1 MMFASLQMYS
11 QSVTI
16 TESVGWL
23 ESAYVK
29 WQTVSGAQSYNVYYS
44 GNGLTNQKI
53 DNQLIRSYGSYFRAD
68 VLGLAAGTYTIT
80 VKPVISGSE
89 TLGATTQ
96 SLTVLAHDRNGFA
109 FQGGRIP
116 GAYNMDGTPKTNAVI
131 VYVSENTKN
140 TVSLNVTG
148 ATTNPCVGIQ
158 NILYGFKKGVDTRP
172 LIVRLI
178 GNITD
183 FDVMD
188 GGDMVIENKNN
199 AAGSITVEG
208 VGNDAVCNGWG
219 IRLKSAS
226 NIEVRNLSTMN
237 VNSTAGDDI
246 GMQQDND
253 HIWIHNND
261 LFYGN
266 AGSDADQI
274 KGDGALDNK
283 TSTYCT
289 FSYNHFWDCG
299 KASLLGLSENTT
311 SGLYVTYHH
320 NWFDHS
326 DSRHPRVRF
335 YSAHIY
341 NNYYDGIAKYGAGS
355 TEGSSLFVEGNYY
368 RNAKYPMLISLQ
380 GTDVWSSSK
389 QANDPANMGTFSGEN
404 GGIIKAFNNTFDT
417 DLGTNSMRF
426 VAYGDT
432 NPLYNISGKI
442 SSTIDFDAYVGATRS
457 EQVPATVKS
466 YAGANAYNNFDT
478 DPALY
483 VNALVPDS
491 PETAKTKVMQ
501 YAGRVGG
508 GDFKWT
514 FNNSVDDTSYLVNTP
529 LKTAI
534 TNYTSS
540 LVAIQGETVVSS
552 QTLVATTNNNSQ
564 TVTSG
569 STIATIV
576 FTWGGDAIDA
586 TVTGLPASG
595 LSFVKDSNAK
605 TITISGTP
613 TATIS
618 YSISTSGTAGNP
630 ATASGTITVVQPGTT
645 TGGEVHNFTVSGK
658 TSSFY
663 TITGNMNS
671 TDGSQTYD
679 GLTLTS
685 RLKIE
690 SATSITYTT
699 TGVSTLTLVFDNTF
713 TGTIKL
719 SNDNN
724 VTTTSY
730 TASAGIV
737 TIPSLPAG
745 SYSITKGGTTNLYY
759 IKTVYDTP
767 TLVNPNLSNFSVANK
782 TVGDAAF
789 NLTAPTS
796 NSDGVFSYSSSNT
809 SVATI
814 SGSTVTIVG
823 EGTTTITAN
832 QVATA
837 TYAAGSIA
845 TTLEVNSAAVSN
857 PTPTFSNFT
866 VPNKTV
872 GDAAFTLTAPTSNSD
887 GVFSYTSSDTNVATI
902 SGNTVTI
909 VGTGT
914 TTITANQAATSM
926 YEAGSISVG
935 FTVTASAVSKTDVW
949 DFAAEQLDTSLYD
962 NKLDVTTINGWYPS
976 TTVAGSIST
985 SNTMPT
991 VFTVGALSWVGNV
1004 SDRLRTTNT
1013 SITRYDENIA
1023 GVTGYSGR
1031 VYCNGTPSL
1040 SSGVPTN
1047 RFMRIALD
1055 KDDEVTIITRT
1066 DADATL
1072 SFVDEVNPGTQTET
1086 LSILFTN
1093 LTTTAVFK
1101 AKNTSTFK
1109 IYSNGKT
1116 SFFRILRKA
1125 ASSSSVS
1132 LTAPALSNFSVANKE
1147 VGNTAFALTAPTSD
1161 SDGVFTYTSSNTAV
1175 ATVSGNTVTIVGA
1188 GTTTIT
1194 ANQTATA
1201 TYAAGS
1207 IAATLTVTAPLTT
1220 PTLSN
1225 FTIPNKTVGDAAFAL
1240 TTPASNS
1247 DGAFTYTSSNTAVAT
1262 ISGNTVT
1269 LVGEGSTTI
1278 TANQVATT
1286 SYTAGSITA
1295 DLVVSAAPVTSSV
1308 IYDFRDGVIIAA
1320 GKSADNVVTLSGGNY
1335 KLHSATYGLNMKVDG
1350 QIDIAVTGSC
1360 TVRFLGSQYSSLQ
1373 MEGTAIS
1380 TGDLGTI
1387 ATKVVVDRVD
1397 TFEFAYIGGPRTLHF
1412 KLVAPGTDLYLPLLE
1427 IIPNNVSVAKA
1438 DVWDFGGEQLDEVL
1452 YNNKLDVNTINAW
1465 YSGTITA
1472 GSTGVVL
1479 PASFTAG
1486 DLGWVGGTNDRLR
1499 TSNTA
1504 ITRYDTNLGSG
1515 AAAGFTGRIY
1525 VNGTAQTGR
1534 YLSFNLKEDDELTVF
1549 ANSDAAGKLNFAYIA
1564 DANVQSDLV
1573 GTTTTTTEY
1582 KFVAKKTGLYK
1593 IFDPVNKPS
1602 YYRILR
1608 KPATYVTVSGAVD
1621 VTKAADI
1628 PAGYTVELTNAAA
1641 KTWSATVS
1649 NGKYS
1654 VIVPADYTYTL
1665 SIGNANGYLITSGD
1679 TFAVTADATTN
1690 DIAVAKITLYTI
1702 TGNVTGLGTDITNLS
1717 LKYTPD
1723 PAANSTYVPA
1733 PVVNTTTA
1741 QYSVKLEAGV
1751 PYTISATGVNEYE
1764 ILANTITANTN
1775 TTADVAFTLKPKYK
1789 VTITAPTLDA
1799 TQLSKLGLKF
1809 TNSNETGV
1817 SYTFTDINNISLR
1830 NGTYSVVA
1838 LGLDEYPVE
1847 LALTSNLVVANAAVS
1862 KELTFKPVSVWS
1874 FDDKVISNG
1883 STSYKGMLFTGSVAN
1898 EIAKG
1903 HLNAAAGSTISVP
1916 VSPNQK
1922 VIVTYYYAANFS
1934 VAGGNAVTTTSG
1946 STSLLEK
1953 TEYVYTG
1960 TSAGNVVIA
1969 VNGTTYFTEISVE
1982 QIVAYAPVITVGV
1995 DKDYQTINA
2004 ALKAISRMVRTSSQR
2019 VSVVID
2025 PGNYEEMIV
2034 VNSPN
2039 VTFKNASSTP
2049 SIALKNKGVDI
2060 DANAVR
2066 ITSYYG
2072 YGYSYYSQGNDNKW
2086 NAEVLAVNKANNSYA
2101 YENVSGTTN
2110 GSYWDATAVI
2120 AANGFEA
2127 ENIIFENSF
2136 NQYISKKESQDK
2148 VVMWAVGNKG
2158 LRPTDYGNT
2167 AVQNRSFVERAAAIG
2182 IPNGVDKTILKNC
2195 RVVGRQDSFYGGQ
2208 GSRVAI
2214 YKGVMMGA
2222 VDYIFGGMIG
2232 VFYKTDFVMN
2242 VSDVAGDASYLT
2254 APQQSSGR
2262 GYLLYECKVT
2272 SAEPGVET
2280 ASAYRA
2286 KPGYFGRPWAANTS
2300 EVVVYKATIETSNYP
2315 GSEGLS
2321 LISPEAWSNSL
2332 SGTSDNIYEFG
2343 TIENSGV
2350 NNSGN
2355 RVSWSKVLSTPVL
2368 TDGTEITPFNFT
2380 KGSDGWDPFPILES
2394 ITTLPTNNFTV
2405 KVNSATCNGMQ
2416 NGSITV
2422 SSKEQTL
2429 NYNVSINSTN
2439 LTLNSTAGYTQT
2451 IENLAAGV
2459 YNVCFTT
2466 SDIAGYSQCF
2476 EVKIEEP
2483 EKIVVSS
2490 FVSKNSNTVRLALK
2504 GAATYKVAVNGVEE
2518 IVSASEYSAKLT
2530 SGLNTIAVSTDLVC
2544 QGMYNET
2551 VFLSEDIQYFPNPT
2565 SGPVEIYLAGNDA
2578 QVRVRVFDMAGNRIF
2593 DMEKSVAANRNV
2605 GVDLSA
2611 YVSGVYLVELEGKT
2625 ISKTFKIVKK

>member
-1 MMFASLQMYS
+1 MMFTSLQMFS

-89 TLGATTQ
+89 TSGATTQ

-116 GAYNMDGTPKTNAVI
+116 GAYNMDGTPKANAVI

-148 ATTNPCVGIQ
+148 ATTNPCVGLQ
-158 NILYGFKKGVDTRP
+158 TILDGFKKGNDSRP

-178 GNITD
+178 GQVKD
-183 FDVMD
+183 LSYMLA
-188 GGDMVIENKNN
+188 GDIVVENKSGAN
-199 AAGSITVEG
+199 SITLEG
-208 VGNDAVCNGWG
+208 VGDDAVADGWG
-219 IRLKSAS
+219 IRIKNAA
-226 NIEVRNLSTMN
+226 NIEIRNIATIN
-237 VNSTAGDDI
+237 CNSDEGDNI
-246 GMQQDND
+246 GLQQDNECV
-253 HIWIHNND
+253 WVHNCD
-261 LFYGN
+261 FFYGN

-274 KGDGALDNK
+274 KGDGALDSKRSNWV
-283 TSTYCT
+283 T
-289 FSYNHFWDCG
+289 FSYNHFWDSG
-299 KASLLGLSENTT
+299 KSNLLGLSEGVNP
-311 SGLYVTYHH
+311 GYITYHH
-320 NWFDHS
+320 NWYDHS

-341 NNYYDGIAKYGAGS
+341 NNYYDGVAKYGAGS
-355 TEGSSLFVEGNYY
+355 TMGSSLFVEGNYY

-404 GGIIKAFNNTFDT
+404 GGVIKAFNNTFDA
-417 DLGTNSMRF
+417 DLATNNMRF

-466 YAGANAYNNFDT
+466 YAGATAYNNFDT

-514 FNNSVDDTSYLVNTP
+514 FNNNIDDTSSAVITA
-529 LKTAI
+529 LKTAV
-534 TNYTSS
+534 TNYTTS

-564 TVTSG
+564 TVASG
-569 STIATIV
+569 SAIASIV
-576 FTWGGDAIDA
+576 FTWGGDATDA

-613 TATIS
+613 TANVT
-618 YSISTSGTAGNP
+618 YSIATTGTTGNP
-630 ATASGTITVVQPGTT
+630 ATATGTITVTQ
-645 TGGEVHNFTVSGK
+645 SG
-658 TSSFY
+658 
-663 TITGNMNS
+663 
-671 TDGSQTYD
+671 
-679 GLTLTS
+679 
-685 RLKIE
+685 
-690 SATSITYTT
+690 ATS
-699 TGVSTLTLVFDNTF
+699 LM
-713 TGTIKL
+713 
-719 SNDNN
+719 
-724 VTTTSY
+724 
-730 TASAGIV
+730 A
-737 TIPSLPAG
+737 
-745 SYSITKGGTTNLYY
+745 
-759 IKTVYDTP
+759 
-767 TLVNPNLSNFSVANK
+767 
-782 TVGDAAF
+782 
-789 NLTAPTS
+789 
-796 NSDGVFSYSSSNT
+796 
-809 SVATI
+809 
-814 SGSTVTIVG
+814 
-823 EGTTTITAN
+823 
-832 QVATA
+832 
-837 TYAAGSIA
+837 
-845 TTLEVNSAAVSN
+845 
-857 PTPTFSNFT
+857 PTFSNFS
-866 VPNKTV
+866 VPNKKV

-909 VGTGT
+909 VGAGT
-914 TTITANQAATSM
+914 TMITANQEATVTYGAGSIAVNFIVSSAATS
-926 YEAGSISVG
+926 
-935 FTVTASAVSKTDVW
+935 SKMDVW
-949 DFAAEQLDTSLYD
+949 DFGAEQLDTSLY
-962 NKLDVTTINGWYPS
+962 NNMLDVTTINGWYPS

-991 VFTVGALSWVGNV
+991 AFTVGALSWVGNA

-1013 SITRYDENIA
+1013 SITRYDANIA
-1023 GVTGYSGR
+1023 SVTNYTGR
-1031 VYCNGTPSL
+1031 VYCNGTPTL

-1047 RFMRIALD
+1047 RFMRIVLD

-1066 DADATL
+1066 DADAVL
-1072 SFVDEVNPGTQTET
+1072 SFVDENNPTLQTET
-1086 LSILFTN
+1086 LNVLAAD

-1116 SFFRILRKA
+1116 SFYRILRKS
-1125 ASSSSVS
+1125 ASASTVS
-1132 LTAPALSNFSVANKE
+1132 LAAPTLSNFSVANKK
-1147 VGNTAFALTAPTSD
+1147 VGDAAFALTAPTST
-1161 SDGVFTYTSSNTAV
+1161 SDGAFTYTSSNTSV
-1175 ATVSGNTVTIVGA
+1175 ATISGNTVTIVGA

-1194 ANQTATA
+1194 ANQAATA
-1201 TYAAGS
+1201 TYASGS

-1225 FTIPNKTVGDAAFAL
+1225 FTVPNKKVGDAAFTL
-1240 TTPASNS
+1240 TAPVSNS

-1269 LVGEGSTTI
+1269 IVGEGSTTI
-1278 TANQVATT
+1278 TANQAATA

-1295 DLVVSAAPVTSSV
+1295 DLVVAAAPVVSSV

-1335 KLHSATYGLNMKVDG
+1335 KLHGATYGLNMKVDG

-1373 MEGTAIS
+1373 MEGTATS
-1380 TGDLGTI
+1380 TGDLGTK
-1387 ATKVVVDRVD
+1387 ATKVVIDRVD
-1397 TFEFAYIGGPRTLHF
+1397 TFEFAYIGGPRTLRF

-1427 IIPNNVSVAKA
+1427 IIPNNVTIAKA
-1438 DVWDFGGEQLDEVL
+1438 DVWDFGGVQLDEVL

-1465 YSGTITA
+1465 YSSTITA

-1479 PASFTAG
+1479 PSSFTAG

-1504 ITRYDTNLGSG
+1504 ITRYDTNIGTG

-1549 ANSDAAGKLNFAYIA
+1549 ANSDAAGKLNFVFVS

-1573 GTTTTTTEY
+1573 ETTTTTTEY

-1602 YYRILR
+1602 YYRVLR
-1608 KPATYVTVSGAVD
+1608 KPATYVTVSGTID
-1621 VTKAADI
+1621 ITKATDI
-1628 PAGYTVELTNAAA
+1628 PDGYTVDFTNEAG

-1679 TFAVTADATTN
+1679 IFAVTADATTN
-1690 DIAVAKITLYTI
+1690 DIAVSKITLYTV
-1702 TGNVTGLGTDITNLS
+1702 TGNITGLGTDITNLS

-1723 PAANSTYVPA
+1723 PAANSVYVPA
-1733 PVVNTTTA
+1733 SVVNTTTA

-1751 PYTISATGVNEYE
+1751 AYTISGIGVNEYE
-1764 ILANTITANTN
+1764 ILANTITANAN
-1775 TTADVAFTLKPKYK
+1775 ATADVAFTLKPKYK

-1809 TNSNETGV
+1809 SNSNETAV
-1817 SYTFTDINNISLR
+1817 SYTFTDVNNINLR
-1830 NGTYSVVA
+1830 NGTYSVTA

-1847 LALTSNLVVANAAVS
+1847 LALTSNLVVSNAAVS

-1883 STSYKGMLFTGSVAN
+1883 STSYKGMLFTGSVVN

-1916 VSPNQK
+1916 VLPNQK

-1934 VAGGNAVTTTSG
+1934 VAGGNAVITTSG

-2086 NAEVLAVNKANNSYA
+2086 NAEVLAVNKANNSYT

-2167 AVQNRSFVERAAAIG
+2167 AVQNRSFVERAAAIA

-2222 VDYIFGGMIG
+2222 VDYIFGGMTA
-2232 VFYKTDFVMN
+2232 VFYKTDFAMN
-2242 VSDVAGDASYLT
+2242 VSDVAIDAAYLT

-2300 EVVVYKATIETSNYP
+2300 EVVVYKATIETSNYT

-2321 LISPEAWSNSL
+2321 LIAPEGWTNSL

-2343 TIENSGV
+2343 TIEKSGV
-2350 NNSGN
+2350 NNAGS
-2355 RVSWSKVLSTPVL
+2355 RASWSKVLSTPVL

-2380 KGSDGWDPFPILES
+2380 KGTDSWDPFPILET
-2394 ITTLPTNNFTV
+2394 ITSLPNNNFTV

-2416 NGSITV
+2416 NGSIVV

-2429 NYNVSINSTN
+2429 SYNVSINSTN
-2439 LTLNSTAGYTQT
+2439 LTLNSTAGYTQA

-2466 SDIAGYSQCF
+2466 PDIAGYSQCF

-2490 FVSKNSNTVRLALK
+2490 FVSKNSNKVRLALK

-2530 SGLNTIAVSTDLVC
+2530 SGLNTIAVSTDLEC
-2544 QGMYNET
+2544 QGTYNET

-2593 DMEKSVAANRNV
+2593 DMEKSIAADRNV

>member
-1 MMFASLQMYS
+1 MKRILLYLTMMFASLQMFS

-89 TLGATTQ
+89 TSGATTQ

-116 GAYNMDGTPKTNAVI
+116 GAYNMDGTPKANAVI

-148 ATTNPCVGIQ
+148 ATTNPCVGLQ
-158 NILYGFKKGVDTRP
+158 TILDGFKKGNDSRP

-178 GNITD
+178 GQVKD
-183 FDVMD
+183 LSYMLA
-188 GGDMVIENKNN
+188 GDIVVENKSGAN
-199 AAGSITVEG
+199 SITLEG
-208 VGNDAVCNGWG
+208 VGDDAVADGWG
-219 IRLKSAS
+219 IRIKNAA
-226 NIEVRNLSTMN
+226 NIEIRNIATIN
-237 VNSTAGDDI
+237 CNSDEGDNI
-246 GMQQDND
+246 GLQQDNECV
-253 HIWIHNND
+253 WVHNCD
-261 LFYGN
+261 FFYGN

-274 KGDGALDNK
+274 KGDGALDSKRSNWV
-283 TSTYCT
+283 T
-289 FSYNHFWDCG
+289 FSYNHFWDSG
-299 KASLLGLSENTT
+299 KSNLLGLSEGVNP
-311 SGLYVTYHH
+311 GYITYHH
-320 NWFDHS
+320 NWYDHS

-341 NNYYDGIAKYGAGS
+341 NNYYDGVAKYGAGS
-355 TEGSSLFVEGNYY
+355 TMGSSLFVEGNYY

-404 GGIIKAFNNTFDT
+404 GGVIKAFNNTFDA
-417 DLGTNSMRF
+417 DLTTNNMRF

-466 YAGANAYNNFDT
+466 YAGATAYNNFDT

-514 FNNSVDDTSYLVNTP
+514 FNNNSDDTSSAVITA
-529 LKTAI
+529 LKTAV

-569 STIATIV
+569 SAIASIV
-576 FTWGGDAIDA
+576 FTWGGDATDA

-613 TATIS
+613 TANVT
-618 YSISTSGTAGNP
+618 YSIATTGATGNP
-630 ATASGTITVVQPGTT
+630 ATATGTITVTQ
-645 TGGEVHNFTVSGK
+645 SG
-658 TSSFY
+658 
-663 TITGNMNS
+663 
-671 TDGSQTYD
+671 
-679 GLTLTS
+679 
-685 RLKIE
+685 
-690 SATSITYTT
+690 ATS
-699 TGVSTLTLVFDNTF
+699 LM
-713 TGTIKL
+713 
-719 SNDNN
+719 
-724 VTTTSY
+724 
-730 TASAGIV
+730 A
-737 TIPSLPAG
+737 
-745 SYSITKGGTTNLYY
+745 
-759 IKTVYDTP
+759 
-767 TLVNPNLSNFSVANK
+767 
-782 TVGDAAF
+782 
-789 NLTAPTS
+789 
-796 NSDGVFSYSSSNT
+796 
-809 SVATI
+809 
-814 SGSTVTIVG
+814 
-823 EGTTTITAN
+823 
-832 QVATA
+832 
-837 TYAAGSIA
+837 
-845 TTLEVNSAAVSN
+845 
-857 PTPTFSNFT
+857 PTFSNFS

-909 VGTGT
+909 VGAGT
-914 TTITANQAATSM
+914 TIITANQEVTATYGAGSIAVNFIVSSAATS
-926 YEAGSISVG
+926 
-935 FTVTASAVSKTDVW
+935 SKMDVW
-949 DFAAEQLDTSLYD
+949 DFGAEQLDTSLY
-962 NKLDVTTINGWYPS
+962 NNMLDVTTINGWYPS

-991 VFTVGALSWVGNV
+991 AFTVGALSWVGNA

-1013 SITRYDENIA
+1013 SITRYDANIA
-1023 GVTGYSGR
+1023 SVTNYTGR
-1031 VYCNGTPSL
+1031 VYCNGTPTL

-1047 RFMRIALD
+1047 RFMRIVLD

-1066 DADATL
+1066 DADAVL
-1072 SFVDEVNPGTQTET
+1072 SFVDENNPTLQTET
-1086 LSILFTN
+1086 LNVLAAD

-1125 ASSSSVS
+1125 ASASTVS
-1132 LTAPALSNFSVANKE
+1132 LAAPTLSNFSVANKK
-1147 VGNTAFALTAPTSD
+1147 VGDAAFALTAPTST
-1161 SDGVFTYTSSNTAV
+1161 SDGAFTYTSSNTSV
-1175 ATVSGNTVTIVGA
+1175 ATISGNTVTIVGA

-1194 ANQTATA
+1194 ANQEATS
-1201 TYAAGS
+1201 TYASGS

-1225 FTIPNKTVGDAAFAL
+1225 FTVPNKKVGDAAFTL
-1240 TTPASNS
+1240 TAPVSNS

-1269 LVGEGSTTI
+1269 IVGEGSTTI
-1278 TANQVATT
+1278 TANQAATA

-1295 DLVVSAAPVTSSV
+1295 DLVVAAAPVVSSV

-1335 KLHSATYGLNMKVDG
+1335 KLHGATYGLNMKVDG

-1373 MEGTAIS
+1373 MEGTATS
-1380 TGDLGTI
+1380 TGDLGTK
-1387 ATKVVVDRVD
+1387 ATKVVIDRVD
-1397 TFEFAYIGGPRTLHF
+1397 TFEFAYIGGPRTLRF

-1427 IIPNNVSVAKA
+1427 IIPNNVTIAKA
-1438 DVWDFGGEQLDEVL
+1438 DVWDFGGVQLDEVL

-1465 YSGTITA
+1465 YSSTITA

-1479 PASFTAG
+1479 PSSFTAG

-1504 ITRYDTNLGSG
+1504 ITRYDTNIGTG

-1549 ANSDAAGKLNFAYIA
+1549 ANSDAAGKLNFVFVS

-1573 GTTTTTTEY
+1573 ETTTTTTEY

-1608 KPATYVTVSGAVD
+1608 KPATYVTVSGTID
-1621 VTKAADI
+1621 ITKATDI
-1628 PAGYTVELTNAAA
+1628 PDGYTVDFTNEAG

-1679 TFAVTADATTN
+1679 TFAVTVDAKVN
-1690 DIAVAKITLYTI
+1690 NIAIAKITLYTV
-1702 TGNVTGLGTDITNLS
+1702 TGNVTGLGTDITKLS
-1717 LKYTPD
+1717 LKYTPN
-1723 PAANSTYVPA
+1723 PAANSAYIPA
-1733 PVVNTTTA
+1733 PTINTTTT

-1751 PYTISATGVNEYE
+1751 GYTISGIGVNEYE
-1764 ILANTITANTN
+1764 VLANSITANAN
-1775 TTADVAFTLKPKYK
+1775 ATADVVFTLKPKYK

-1809 TNSNETGV
+1809 TNINEAGV
-1817 SYTFTDINNISLR
+1817 SYTFTDVNTINLR
-1830 NGTYSVVA
+1830 NGTYSVTA

-1847 LALTSNLVVANAAVS
+1847 LALTSNLVVSNAAVS

-1883 STSYKGMLFTGSVAN
+1883 TTSYKGMLFTGSVAN

-1953 TEYVYTG
+1953 TEYIYTG

-1969 VNGTTYFTEISVE
+1969 VNGTTYFTEISAE

-2004 ALKAISRMVRTSSQR
+2004 ALKAISKMVRTSSQR

-2086 NAEVLAVNKANNSYA
+2086 NAEVLAVNKANNSYT

-2167 AVQNRSFVERAAAIG
+2167 AVQNRSFVERAAAIA

-2222 VDYIFGGMIG
+2222 VDYIFGGMTA
-2232 VFYKTDFVMN
+2232 VFYKTDFAMN
-2242 VSDVAGDASYLT
+2242 VSDVAGDAAYLT

-2300 EVVVYKATIETSNYP
+2300 EVVVYKATIETSNYT

-2321 LISPEAWSNSL
+2321 LIAPEGWTNSL

-2355 RVSWSKVLSTPVL
+2355 RASWSKVLSTPVL

-2380 KGSDGWDPFPILES
+2380 KGTDGWDPFPILET
-2394 ITTLPTNNFTV
+2394 ITSLPTNNFTV

-2439 LTLNSTAGYTQT
+2439 LTLNSTAGYTQA

-2466 SDIAGYSQCF
+2466 PDIAGYSQCF

-2490 FVSKNSNTVRLALK
+2490 FISKNSNTVRLALK

-2530 SGLNTIAVSTDLVC
+2530 SGLNTIAVSTDLEC
-2544 QGMYNET
+2544 QGTYNET

-2565 SGPVEIYLAGNDA
+2565 SGPVEIYLTGNDA

-2593 DMEKSVAANRNV
+2593 DMEKSIAADRNV